1 MRPLCI
7 IYAIRK
13 REGREK
19 ERHTFEVISRR
30 DIDRERDEKGEG
42 NGKKR
47 AREGTTES
55 KCVCERESG
64 RE

>member
-30 DIDRERDEKGEG
+30 DIDGERDEKKRGM
-42 NGKKR
+42 GKKGER
-47 AREGTTES
+47 GDE
-55 KCVCERESG
+55 CVKKLCV
-64 RE
+64 